1 MKKTILLA
9 VAALALAACGN
20 KANTPKDNGLEKAAD
35 EKKQGV
41 IAYVELDSINSQY
54 QYAIDMT
61 DELETRQKNY
71 ASQLSAKA
79 QALQNAM
86 NSAQQKAQKG
96 EYTSQ
101 EQVQQ
106 AQASL
111 QRQQQQYE
119 NLEAK
124 YQREMLEATNDFNK
138 SLRDSIQNFIAE
150 FNKDGR
156 YAMIL
161 GKQDVSL
168 LYADPALNITDQV
181 IKGLNKRYTK
191 K

>member
-1 MKKTILLA
+1 
-9 VAALALAACGN
+9 
-20 KANTPKDNGLEKAAD
+20 
-35 EKKQGV
+35 
-41 IAYVELDSINSQY
+41 
-54 QYAIDMT
+54 
-61 DELETRQKNY
+61 
-71 ASQLSAKA
+71 
-79 QALQNAM
+79 M